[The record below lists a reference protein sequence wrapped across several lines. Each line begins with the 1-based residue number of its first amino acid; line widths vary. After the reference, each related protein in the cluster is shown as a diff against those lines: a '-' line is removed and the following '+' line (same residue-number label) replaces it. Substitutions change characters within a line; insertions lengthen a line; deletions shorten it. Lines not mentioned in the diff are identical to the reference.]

1 MQSLICE
8 MYSLI
13 YAFEM
18 MIFNLLEGV
27 YIFVLCVLIHLAE
40 VQVCL
45 TERVISFRGKW
56 PTCLCL

>member
-18 MIFNLLEGV
+18 MIVNLLEGV
-27 YIFVLCVLIHLAE
+27 YIFVL
-40 VQVCL
+40 
-45 TERVISFRGKW
+45 S
-56 PTCLCL
+56 